1 MTWSF
6 LDVEP
11 AWNYFP
17 FSCLS
22 VLKKSAMHPKVAERR
37 SWVQGFTNQW
47 AFKKGAP
54 PTSHKSETLYMVD
67 QREYDLVSRCPNVAT
82 QEYRYAILWDLVLK
96 IFEQR
101 YGHAYPRKIS
111 SQFFRNNA
119 TKNRSLVPPTSLH
132 RSMSTMSTCPVEI
145 EHANTGVHIWLCSE
159 GFACTY
165 KKIELRWFLGF
176 LGVLYSNHGWWGRDE
191 PPKGLVRWGHDDG
204 AMRGGPGNCYQYIHN
219 TKSSDEP
226 PMSTSPE

>member
-1 MTWSF
+1 MQLPIYRTWSF

-22 VLKKSAMHPKVAERR
+22 VLKKSAMHPKVAERT

-165 KKIELRWFLGF
+165 KKNRATLILGIFGSFVFKSWLMRARWASQGF
-176 LGVLYSNHGWWGRDE
+176 S
-191 PPKGLVRWGHDDG
+191 
-204 AMRGGPGNCYQYIHN
+204 AMRARWWCDEGWSWKLLPIH
-219 TKSSDEP
+219 T
-226 PMSTSPE
+226 

>member
-1 MTWSF
+1 MGIQKGCPTNFRQEWDSLYGRPTWM
-6 LDVEP
+6 
-11 AWNYFP
+11 W
-17 FSCLS
+17 SCLQMS
-22 VLKKSAMHPKVAERR
+22 KCCHLR
-37 SWVQGFTNQW
+37 N
-47 AFKKGAP
+47 
-54 PTSHKSETLYMVD
+54 
-67 QREYDLVSRCPNVAT
+67 
-82 QEYRYAILWDLVLK
+82 RYAILWDLVLK